1 MITPTQMIIAF
12 AILFV
17 AYLVRGIAGFGSGL
31 ISIPLLALM
40 FPLKIVVPIVVLLDL
55 LGSAAQGLSNRQ
67 SICWPV
73 LLPLLPATLIG
84 IALALFFFNSVDTG
98 VLNVSLGVFVLFFA
112 IYQLLPTPDI
122 RGGTFMAL
130 PFGLLGGLIGTLFGT
145 GGPFYVIYLNMR
157 SLSKEAF
164 RASFASY
171 FLVDGAVRMGVYI
184 FGLNLLNQQFL
195 IMLLLAIPPC
205 VLGLFCGGRVHREI
219 PASTFK
225 MFISLLLV
233 VSGTAL
239 ILRS

>member
-1 MITPTQMIIAF
+1 MIIAF
-12 AILFV
+12 AILFT

-55 LGSAAQGLSNRQ
+55 LGSATQGLSNRE
-67 SICWPV
+67 SISWSV
-73 LLPLLPATLIG
+73 LLPLFPATLIG

-98 VLNVSLGVFVLFFA
+98 ALNKSLGVFVLVFA
-112 IYQLLPTPDI
+112 IYQLLPAPDL
-122 RGGTFMAL
+122 RGGMLMAF
-130 PFGLLGGLIGTLFGT
+130 PFGLLGGLVGTLFGT
-145 GGPFYVIYLNMR
+145 GGPFYVMYLNMR

-171 FLVDGAVRMGVYI
+171 FLVDGAIRMGVYI
-184 FGLNLLNQQFL
+184 FDLSLLNPQFL
-195 IMLLLAIPPC
+195 VMLLMAIPPFA
-205 VLGLFCGGRVHREI
+205 LGLYCGGRVHREI

-225 MFISLLLV
+225 KFISLLLIA
-233 VSGTAL
+233 SGSAL

>member
-1 MITPTQMIIAF
+1 MIIAF
-12 AILFV
+12 AILFT

-55 LGSAAQGLSNRQ
+55 LGSATQGLSNRE
-67 SICWPV
+67 SISWSV
-73 LLPLLPATLIG
+73 LLPLFPATLIG

-98 VLNVSLGVFVLFFA
+98 ALNKSLGVFVLVFA
-112 IYQLLPTPDI
+112 IYQLLPAPDL
-122 RGGTFMAL
+122 RGGMLMAF
-130 PFGLLGGLIGTLFGT
+130 PFGLLGGLVGTLFGT

-171 FLVDGAVRMGVYI
+171 FLVDGAIRMGVYI
-184 FGLNLLNQQFL
+184 FGLSLLNPQFL
-195 IMLLLAIPPC
+195 VMLLMAIPPFA
-205 VLGLFCGGRVHREI
+205 LGLYCGGRVHREI

-225 MFISLLLV
+225 KFISLLLIA
-233 VSGTAL
+233 SGSAL